1 MVTTATLIDGYDLRV
16 DYNVNVKNYIRDNFP
31 TTCSRNTPLFP
42 DAPAAAWSDFFESQ
56 DIPPG
61 SNITGIFDSLN
72 DAYSQSLALD
82 TNQVI
87 TARAIQDALIGHAS
101 LTLTRFRLIGATR
114 TLTGTTNNAAAHPRP
129 TTSERRTGIGGR
141 LKTQWRAPGFTNPGT
156 SSYFTTG
163 RVVSAAEIN
172 LHMIGIRSE
181 WYRIAGS
188 TTANFELNFSVCHS
202 SCHNQCHGSRGRR

>member
-1 MVTTATLIDGYDLRV
+1 MVTKGTLINGYDLRV

-42 DAPAAAWSDFFESQ
+42 DAPAAAWSDFFEFP
-56 DIPPG
+56 DVPPG
-61 SNITGIFDSLN
+61 GNITGIFDGYN
-72 DAYSQSLALD
+72 DALAQSFALD
-82 TNQVI
+82 TDNVI
-87 TARAIQDALIGHAS
+87 TARGIQDALVGHAS

-114 TLTGTTNNAAAHPRP
+114 TVTATAGLTP
-129 TTSERRTGIGGR
+129 TSERRTGIGGR
-141 LKTQWRAPGFTNPGT
+141 LKAAWRAPGWTNPGT
-156 SSYFTTG
+156 SSYFTSG

-188 TTANFELNFSVCHS
+188 TTANFELNFVVCHS

>member
-1 MVTTATLIDGYDLRV
+1 MVTRATLIDGYALRV
-16 DYNVNVKNYIRDNFP
+16 DYNVNVKNYIRDNFR

-42 DAPAAAWSDFFESQ
+42 DAPAAAWSDFFESA

-61 SNITGIFDSLN
+61 SNITGIFDPLN
-72 DAYSQSLALD
+72 DAYSQSLRLD
-82 TNQVI
+82 RNQVI
-87 TARAIQDALIGHAS
+87 SARAIQDAFIGHAS

-114 TLTGTTNNAAAHPRP
+114 TVTATAGLIS
-129 TTSERRTGIGGR
+129 TSERRTGIGGR

-156 SSYFTTG
+156 SAYFTTG